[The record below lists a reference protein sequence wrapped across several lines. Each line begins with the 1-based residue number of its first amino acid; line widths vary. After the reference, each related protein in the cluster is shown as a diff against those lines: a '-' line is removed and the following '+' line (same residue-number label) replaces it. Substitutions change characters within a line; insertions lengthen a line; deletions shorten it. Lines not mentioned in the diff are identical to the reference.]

1 MIAGRGRF
9 DPSTSGSARLAGRN
23 FRIRNSIVATGSLP
37 AYHVLI
43 VVTNQPSPSD
53 VRFGPVTLSSRDRTS
68 TCSPCR
74 R

>member
-1 MIAGRGRF
+1 M
-9 DPSTSGSARLAGRN
+9 
-23 FRIRNSIVATGSLP
+23 ATGSVP